1 MDYKFIKTSFL
12 LAICLLLGIV
22 INDVIQIYMM
32 KKKNIATIEE
42 IEYLMEKNELLKTE
56 IHLLESNNSY
66 IQLIAREKLGMI
78 KEGEI
83 VYKFLKK

>member
-12 LAICLLLGIV
+12 LAICLLLGII
-22 INDVIQIYMM
+22 INDMIQIYTL
-32 KKKNIATIEE
+32 KKKNVATIEE
-42 IEYLMEKNELLKTE
+42 NEYLIKKNELLKTE
-56 IHLLESNNSY
+56 IHLLENNNSY
-66 IQLIAREKLGMI
+66 TQLIAREKLGMI

>member
-1 MDYKFIKTSFL
+1 MYYKFIKTSFL

-22 INDVIQIYMM
+22 INDVIQIYIL

-42 IEYLMEKNELLKTE
+42 NEYLMEKNELLKTE
-56 IHLLESNNSY
+56 IHLLENNNSY

>member
-12 LAICLLLGIV
+12 LTICLLLGIV
-22 INDVIQIYMM
+22 INDVIQIYIL

-42 IEYLMEKNELLKTE
+42 NKYLMKKNELLKTE

>member
-12 LAICLLLGIV
+12 LAICLLLGVV
-22 INDVIQIYMM
+22 INDVIQIYIL

-42 IEYLMEKNELLKTE
+42 NEYLMEKNELLKTE
-56 IHLLESNNSY
+56 IHLLENNSSY

>member
-22 INDVIQIYMM
+22 INDVIQIYIL

-42 IEYLMEKNELLKTE
+42 NEYLMEKNELLKTE
-56 IHLLESNNSY
+56 IHLLENNNSY

>member
-22 INDVIQIYMM
+22 INDVIQIYIL

-42 IEYLMEKNELLKTE
+42 NEYLMEKNELLKTE
-56 IHLLESNNSY
+56 IHLLENNNSY

-83 VYKFLKK
+83 VYKFVKK

>member
-22 INDVIQIYMM
+22 INDVIQIYTL

-42 IEYLMEKNELLKTE
+42 NEYLMEKNELLKTE
-56 IHLLESNNSY
+56 IHLLENNNSY

>member
-12 LAICLLLGIV
+12 LAICLLLGII
-22 INDVIQIYMM
+22 INDMIQIYTL
-32 KKKNIATIEE
+32 KKKNVATIEE
-42 IEYLMEKNELLKTE
+42 NEYLIKKNELLKTE
-56 IHLLESNNSY
+56 IHLLENNNSY

-83 VYKFLKK
+83 V

>member
-22 INDVIQIYMM
+22 INDVIQIYIL

-42 IEYLMEKNELLKTE
+42 NEYLMEQNELLKTE
-56 IHLLESNNSY
+56 IHLLENNNSY

>member
-1 MDYKFIKTSFL
+1 MDYKFIKTSFF

-22 INDVIQIYMM
+22 INDVIQIYIL

-42 IEYLMEKNELLKTE
+42 NEYLMEKNELLKTE
-56 IHLLESNNSY
+56 IHLLENNNSY

>member
-1 MDYKFIKTSFL
+1 
-12 LAICLLLGIV
+12 
-22 INDVIQIYMM
+22 
-32 KKKNIATIEE
+32 
-42 IEYLMEKNELLKTE
+42 MEKNELLKTE
-56 IHLLESNNSY
+56 IHLLENNNSY

>member
-1 MDYKFIKTSFL
+1 MDYKFIRTSFI

-22 INDVIQIYMM
+22 INDVIQIYIL

-42 IEYLMEKNELLKTE
+42 NEYLMKKNELLKTE
-56 IHLLESNNSY
+56 IHLLENNNSY

>member
-12 LAICLLLGIV
+12 LAICLLLGII
-22 INDVIQIYMM
+22 INDMIQIYIL

-42 IEYLMEKNELLKTE
+42 NEYLMKKNELLKTE
-56 IHLLESNNSY
+56 IHLLENNNSY

>member
-22 INDVIQIYMM
+22 INDVIQIYIM

-42 IEYLMEKNELLKTE
+42 NEYLMKKNELLKTE
-56 IHLLESNNSY
+56 IHLLENNNSY

>member
-22 INDVIQIYMM
+22 INDVIQIYIL

-42 IEYLMEKNELLKTE
+42 NEYLMERNELLKTE
-56 IHLLESNNSY
+56 IHLLENNNSY

>member
-1 MDYKFIKTSFL
+1 MDYKFIRTSFL

-22 INDVIQIYMM
+22 INDVIQIYIM

-42 IEYLMEKNELLKTE
+42 NEYLMKKNELLKTE
-56 IHLLESNNSY
+56 IHLLENNNSY

>member
-22 INDVIQIYMM
+22 INDVIQIYIM

-42 IEYLMEKNELLKTE
+42 NEYLMKKNELLKTE
-56 IHLLESNNSY
+56 IRLLESNNSY

>member
-1 MDYKFIKTSFL
+1 MDYKFIRTSFL

-22 INDVIQIYMM
+22 INDVIQIYILR
-32 KKKNIATIEE
+32 KKNIATIEE
-42 IEYLMEKNELLKTE
+42 NEYLMEKNELLKTE
-56 IHLLESNNSY
+56 IHLLENNNSY

>member
-12 LAICLLLGIV
+12 LAICLLLGII
-22 INDVIQIYMM
+22 INDMIQIYTL
-32 KKKNIATIEE
+32 KKKNVATIEE
-42 IEYLMEKNELLKTE
+42 NEDLIKKNELLKTE
-56 IHLLESNNSY
+56 IHLLENNNSY

>member
-12 LAICLLLGIV
+12 LAICLLLGII
-22 INDVIQIYMM
+22 INDVIQIYIL

-42 IEYLMEKNELLKTE
+42 NEYLIKKNELLKTE
-56 IHLLESNNSY
+56 IHLLENNNSY

>member
-12 LAICLLLGIV
+12 LAICLLLGII
-22 INDVIQIYMM
+22 INDMIQIYTL
-32 KKKNIATIEE
+32 KKKNVATIEE
-42 IEYLMEKNELLKTE
+42 NEYLIKKNELLKTE
-56 IHLLESNNSY
+56 IHLLENNNSY

>member
-42 IEYLMEKNELLKTE
+42 NKYLMKKNELLKTE

>member
-42 IEYLMEKNELLKTE
+42 NEYLMEKNELLKTE
-56 IHLLESNNSY
+56 IHLLENNNSY

>member
-22 INDVIQIYMM
+22 INDVIQIYIL

-42 IEYLMEKNELLKTE
+42 NEYLMEKNELLKTE
-56 IHLLESNNSY
+56 IHLLENNNSY

-78 KEGEI
+78 KKGEI

>member
-12 LAICLLLGIV
+12 IAICLLLGIV
-22 INDVIQIYMM
+22 INDVIQIYIL

-42 IEYLMEKNELLKTE
+42 NEYLMEKNELLKTE
-56 IHLLESNNSY
+56 IHLLENNNSY

>member
-22 INDVIQIYMM
+22 INDVIQIYILR
-32 KKKNIATIEE
+32 KKNIATIEE
-42 IEYLMEKNELLKTE
+42 NEYLMEKNELLKTE
-56 IHLLESNNSY
+56 IHLLENNNSY

>member
-1 MDYKFIKTSFL
+1 M
-12 LAICLLLGIV
+12 
-22 INDVIQIYMM
+22 IQIYTL
-32 KKKNIATIEE
+32 KKKNVATIEE
-42 IEYLMEKNELLKTE
+42 NEYLIKKNELLKTE
-56 IHLLESNNSY
+56 IHLLENNNSY

>member
-22 INDVIQIYMM
+22 INDVIQIYIL

-42 IEYLMEKNELLKTE
+42 NEYLMKKNELLKTE

>member
-1 MDYKFIKTSFL
+1 MDYKFIRTSFL

-22 INDVIQIYMM
+22 INDVIQIYIL

-42 IEYLMEKNELLKTE
+42 NEYLMEKNELLKTE
-56 IHLLESNNSY
+56 IHLLENNNSY

>member
-12 LAICLLLGIV
+12 LVICLLLGIV
-22 INDVIQIYMM
+22 INDVIQIYIM

-42 IEYLMEKNELLKTE
+42 NEYLMKKNELLKTE
-56 IHLLESNNSY
+56 IHLLENNNSY

>member
-56 IHLLESNNSY
+56 IHLLENNNSY
-66 IQLIAREKLGMI
+66 IQLIAR
-78 KEGEI
+78 
-83 VYKFLKK
+83 